1 MYIYVYVQI
10 YIYITYADWRIYYP
24 TSPRTCDTTFHASS
38 ASLHVRAKAVE
49 SRKLSRSFSQ

>member
-1 MYIYVYVQI
+1 MCMYKYI
-10 YIYITYADWRIYYP
+10 YIYIPYADWRIYYP